1 MSTVTLN
8 NPRTAAVAAGPTD
21 QQVQSYMRTGL
32 RNRWWPIL
40 PSRFVEAGGKP
51 VGLVRLGEAIVLW
64 RDAKGTIHVHA
75 DRCPHRAVPLSRG
88 INEGDRLRC
97 NYHGVEVGPDGR
109 VLKVPG
115 QPGCPLEGKKAVKT
129 YPSCDVADAIFVWF
143 GDALHEEA
151 PEFVP
156 PPQLAGGEYSH
167 FLCYA
172 DWEMAWRYCYDNLMD
187 PMHGTF
193 LHANSHTMYQGDTKA
208 HFVTRDTPHGFFF
221 EKDGQR
227 NVNFDW
233 SELVDDGALFV
244 RLEIPYP
251 PSGGPG
257 GNFGIISFATPIDE
271 NNMAG
276 FFWRV
281 RKVSGW
287 QRDVWRFLYRTN
299 LEARHWAVLE
309 QDREILAGVRPGLEK
324 FEMLY
329 QHDAGVIRMRRYL
342 AQQVR
347 NQLIDLAMAGKF
359 DLAKS

>member
-1 MSTVTLN
+1 MTVATLDRSTNT
-8 NPRTAAVAAGPTD
+8 PAPTD
-21 QQVQSYMRTGL
+21 QQVQAYLRTGL

-40 PSRFVEAGGKP
+40 PSRFVESGGKP
-51 VGLVRLGEAIVLW
+51 LGLTRLGEPLVLW
-64 RDAKGTIHVHA
+64 RDSAGEIHVQT

-97 NYHGVEVGPDGR
+97 NYHGVEVGPDGK

-129 YPSCDVADAIFVWF
+129 YPSREIAGAIFVWF

-151 PEFVP
+151 SEFDPPE
-156 PPQLAGGEYSH
+156 QLVDPEYSH

-172 DWEMAWRYCYDNLMD
+172 DWEMAWRYAFDNLMD

-193 LHANSHTMYQGDTKA
+193 LHANSHTMYQGDTQA
-208 HFVTRDTPHGFFF
+208 HFVTRDTPYGYFF
-221 EKDGQR
+221 EKEGQR
-227 NVNFDW
+227 D
-233 SELVDDGALFV
+233 V

-257 GNFGIISFATPIDE
+257 GNFGIVGFGTPIDE
-271 NNMAG
+271 NTMCV

-287 QRDVWRFLYRTN
+287 QRDVWRFLYKTN
-299 LEARHWAVLE
+299 LEPRHWAVLE
-309 QDREILAGVRPGLEK
+309 QDREILAGVKPGLEK
-324 FEMLY
+324 YEMLY
-329 QHDAGVIRMRRYL
+329 QHDAGVIRLRRYL
-342 AQQVR
+342 AQQAR
-347 NQLIDLAMAGKF
+347 KQLVELQAAGK
-359 DLAKS
+359 